1 MKLSIRTKLMSSFLA
16 ILLLLTG
23 IGILAIVEM
32 GSLQKSSSVVQTNWL
47 PSLNRIGVIKDHF
60 MEIRVNI
67 NKINMETNPAEMD
80 NIANTITDNMNLV
93 NGGLDDYEHLVLPG
107 EEREIY
113 DSLRANMNA
122 YFELLPPI
130 IQSRKDNQPEK
141 GYELVKAQTPTRKK
155 VSDDFDRWIVLN
167 NEGVAAEV
175 DSAARTNQVGKS
187 LIIGFG
193 FFAVAVG
200 IALALVISE
209 TMVRAIRSILNVAT
223 KAAKGDLRD
232 QASTKSKDE
241 LGTLA
246 VAFND
251 MMDNLRQLISQTVSS
266 AQSVAAASEEI
277 SATTEEIAKGSTEQ
291 AESAQVIS
299 ELVREMSVAVND
311 VANKASIVAELS
323 DQTKRGAEDGSDTV
337 SASVQSME
345 NLSSQMKLLEKDSQK
360 IGQIIEVIDEI
371 SEQTNLLALNAAI
384 EAARAGDQGRGFAV
398 VADEV
403 RKLAER
409 SSEATQQIAEI
420 IKGMQHNTDQSLR
433 AMEHATVQTS
443 RTGQTFESIVR
454 MVSQTADQVTEIAA
468 ASEQQAAQSS
478 EVMRAVETI
487 AAASEESAAAAE
499 ETASSS
505 QTLAHLSE
513 ELNKNINFFKV

>member
-1 MKLSIRTKLMSSFLA
+1 MKLSIRIKLMSSFIA
-16 ILLLLTG
+16 ILALLTG
-23 IGILAIVEM
+23 IGVLAIVQM
-32 GSLQKSSSVVQTNWL
+32 GSLQKSSSILQTNWL
-47 PSLNRIGVIKDHF
+47 PSLNNIGVIKDNF
-60 MEIRVNI
+60 MEARVNI
-67 NKINMETNPAEMD
+67 NKINLESDPAG
-80 NIANTITDNMNLV
+80 IANIEQTINESMDKAMK
-93 NGGLDDYEHLVLPG
+93 GLSDYEHLLISP
-107 EEREIY
+107 EETEIFN
-113 DSLRANMNA
+113 SLRANMQA
-122 YFELLPPI
+122 YSDMLPPI
-130 IQSRKDNQPEK
+130 IQARIDNEPEK
-141 GYELVKAQTPTRKK
+141 GYALVNELTPHRKK
-155 VSDDFDRWIVLN
+155 VTEDFSRWIAFN
-167 NEGVAAEV
+167 NAGVKAEV
-175 DSAARTNQVGKS
+175 DSAAQTNKVGKS

-193 FFAVAVG
+193 IFAIAVG
-200 IALALVISE
+200 VGLAFLISE
-209 TMVRAIRSILNVAT
+209 SMVRAIRSILNVAT
-223 KAAKGDLRD
+223 KAAKGDLRE
-232 QASTKSKDE
+232 QAFTKSKDE

-246 VAFND
+246 AAFND
-251 MMDNLRQLISQTVSS
+251 MMDNLRQLISHSVTS

-299 ELVREMSVAVND
+299 ELVREMSIAVND
-311 VANKASIVAELS
+311 VANKASVVAELS
-323 DQTKRGAEDGSDTV
+323 DKTKRGAEDGSDTV

-345 NLSSQMKLLEKDSQK
+345 NLSAQMQLLEKDSQK

-433 AMEHATVQTS
+433 AMEHATLQTS
-443 RTGQTFESIVR
+443 KTGQTFESIVR
-454 MVSQTADQVTEIAA
+454 MVSETADQVTEIAA
-468 ASEQQAAQSS
+468 ASEEQAAQSE